1 MKVIYTSDYE
11 QFPGGAIK
19 PREKLVV
26 ETTVEE
32 AADWEIV
39 GEINTS
45 DSSWQA
51 DLFLPNQI
59 NVTASSSADCISPG
73 ENVVVSFV
81 ARAPGGTDAG

>member
-32 AADWEIV
+32 AADLGDNWIKLLKIV
-39 GEINTS
+39 QDIKDKGRK
-45 DSSWQA
+45 D
-51 DLFLPNQI
+51 
-59 NVTASSSADCISPG
+59 
-73 ENVVVSFV
+73 
-81 ARAPGGTDAG
+81 